1 LEYKS
6 NIQQKDKFKG
16 NYFGTGEMILNGF
29 FEGTIKIDKL
39 YIRESANFIG
49 HITAVEVFV
58 HGNVKADIM
67 TDKLHISSIGTV
79 EGDIIYR
86 SLKID
91 EGGFLKSSK
100 VIKMSDKSILNNKV
114 SKK

>member
-1 LEYKS
+1 MEYKS
-6 NIQQKDKFKG
+6 NIQPKDKFKG
-16 NYFGTGEMILNGF
+16 NYFGTGDMILNGS

-39 YIRESANFIG
+39 FVRERATFAG
-49 HITAVEVFV
+49 HITAREVFV

-67 TDKLHISSIGTV
+67 TDKLHISSNGTV

-86 SLKID
+86 TLKID
-91 EGGFLKSSK
+91 EGGFLNSSK
-100 VIKMSDKSILNNKV
+100 VIKMSDKNILNSKV